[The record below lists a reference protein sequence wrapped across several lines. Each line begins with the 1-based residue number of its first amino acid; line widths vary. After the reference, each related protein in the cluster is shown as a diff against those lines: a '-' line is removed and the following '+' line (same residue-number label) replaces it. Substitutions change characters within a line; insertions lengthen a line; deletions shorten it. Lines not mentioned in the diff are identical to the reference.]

1 MIQDIEPRVF
11 QNQFH
16 NVRPNPDDRF
26 LSFSGDQVLV
36 REEKDK
42 LWYPSFADF
51 SESCPHLMD
60 EAQFLFVIDE
70 IRFFLVKEQELDV
83 VPGWIYA
90 STSRF
95 RTETKYWRS
104 FAGAIGWQ
112 LNRWYQD
119 HAFCSRCGKPTV
131 HSNTERML
139 YCPACGFQA
148 YPKISPCVIVAV
160 HQDSRL
166 LLTKYRGRPYANFAL
181 IAGFVEVGETLEEA
195 VHREVLEEVGL
206 RVKNL
211 SFYKSQPWPFSDS
224 ILAGFFAELDGDDT
238 ITLQEEEL
246 ALGVWLDRSEI
257 PVPELKISLTGEMI
271 ERFRSGPLNL

>member
-119 HAFCSRCGKPTV
+119 HAFCSRCGKPTA